1 MIFSWHF
8 FIARYSLFHL
18 LTFQATFS
26 AFQVIKTQIC
36 IYLLCVFQYGY
47 KGLQMELFMIGG
59 GGGGYCDW
67 LSNMHDP
74 VCVAYTI
81 CSFGTNI

>member
-1 MIFSWHF
+1 MEGWYSPGTSLLP
-8 FIARYSLFHL
+8 RYSLFHW

-26 AFQVIKTQIC
+26 AFRVIKTQIC
-36 IYLLCVFQYGY
+36 IYLLCVFQYEY

-59 GGGGYCDW
+59 GYCDW
-67 LSNMHDP
+67 LSSMHDP

-81 CSFGTNI
+81 CPFGTNI